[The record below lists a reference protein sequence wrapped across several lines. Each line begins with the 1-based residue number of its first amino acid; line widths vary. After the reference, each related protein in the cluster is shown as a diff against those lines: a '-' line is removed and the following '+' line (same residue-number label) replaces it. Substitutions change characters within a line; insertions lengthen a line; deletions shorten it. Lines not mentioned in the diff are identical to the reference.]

1 MTKKQRIIFSLLSIW
16 SFVHLVLYLLGGKEV
31 GISIWEYGDKAIGS
45 SYHESEGHIYI
56 EHTSQFF
63 PFESNFSLHPWGNE
77 INRLEYYD
85 LTELLVYAVSPW
97 LFFGL
102 YKFIQKGK

>member
-1 MTKKQRIIFSLLSIW
+1 MTKKQRIIFSFLSIW
-16 SFVHLVLYLLGGKEV
+16 SFVHLVLYFLGGKDE
-31 GISIWEYGDKAIGS
+31 GIKIWGYDDYFREYG
-45 SYHESEGHIYI
+45 IYV
-56 EHTSQFF
+56 EHTTQFF
-63 PFESNFSLHPWGNE
+63 PFESNFAFNGLDFSGNH

-102 YKFIQKGK
+102 YKFILKGK